1 MRSYHLSEAT
11 GNVDTGVHLNS
22 DGNRNHSHSLL
33 LALATLSVFVARVR
47 VCPPCRGSRR
57 RRPRPTVRGPRW
69 RGSCYPVVCALLDAI
84 LDLAALPLF
93 SFLSSS
99 LGKAAAATTTLQ
111 RRREAEAAS
120 GVSQQTD
127 SQQGRHREVP
137 FWRKKCHN
145 CLLKRL
151 FFMLIC
157 SKTTFFAP
165 SLIVKH
171 THT

>member
-47 VCPPCRGSRR
+47 VGPPCRGSRR

-69 RGSCYPVVCALLDAI
+69 RGWCYPVVCALLDAI

-99 LGKAAAATTTLQ
+99 LGKAAADDDAAAKEAGGGGGEWSEQ
-111 RRREAEAAS
+111 R
-120 GVSQQTD
+120 V
-127 SQQGRHREVP
+127 
-137 FWRKKCHN
+137 
-145 CLLKRL
+145 
-151 FFMLIC
+151 
-157 SKTTFFAP
+157 
-165 SLIVKH
+165 
-171 THT
+171 